1 MMKMEAVS
9 GWRLAVSSIR
19 NPNAAAV
26 IVVDGQKTRR
36 FSAWSFRFPNQ
47 PLTANR

>member
-19 NPNAAAV
+19 NTTVSAV
-26 IVVDGQKTRR
+26 IVVGCQKSRMLPAC
-36 FSAWSFRFPNQ
+36 SSRFPNQ